1 MQGWK
6 NVKGT
11 NTLFAIH
18 RRNVPTNK
26 TAAHTHM
33 VADFRPQ
40 KPDPHRIRI
49 TVGGS
54 KISVDYGIGTPTA
67 DLSTAKILI
76 NSTLST
82 RGAQWAGFYLMN
94 MYLNTDLNDYENL
107 RVHTSQIPEEFIQ
120 EYNLQQYV
128 TPDGWD
134 RNRT

>member
-18 RRNVPTNK
+18 RRNVPSNN
-26 TAAHTHM
+26 TATHIRM

-40 KPDPHRIRI
+40 KTDPHRIRI
-49 TVGGS
+49 TVGVS
-54 KISVDYGIGTPTA
+54 KILVDYDIGTPAA

-82 RGAQWAGFYLMN
+82 RGGAVGWLQPDEY
-94 MYLNTDLNDYENL
+94 
-107 RVHTSQIPEEFIQ
+107 VPEHEPKK
-120 EYNLQQYV
+120 L
-128 TPDGWD
+128 
-134 RNRT
+134 